1 MAISDISLHNMTPR
15 TDRRPRAS
23 IDLSVRGRGTVEA
36 AAKVTLIGHLQT
48 VDSSMSSS
56 LVTVVFARIYENKKF
71 SAVAEKPRDR
81 RICAIR
87 IGGIDHAKNK
97 TRHHLFCLL
106 AQLW

>member
-15 TDRRPRAS
+15 TDDLVRRLICQSA
-23 IDLSVRGRGTVEA
+23 RGRATVEA
-36 AAKVTLIGHLQT
+36 AAKVTLIGHQT

-56 LVTVVFARIYENKKF
+56 SVTVVFARKYENKKF